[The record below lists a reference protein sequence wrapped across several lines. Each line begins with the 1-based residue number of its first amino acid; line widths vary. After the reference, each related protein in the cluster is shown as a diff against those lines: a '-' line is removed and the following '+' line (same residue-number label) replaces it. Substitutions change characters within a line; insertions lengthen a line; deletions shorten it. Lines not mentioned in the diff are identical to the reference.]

1 MNRFSSGEMTAS
13 LATEQASWARQID
26 LCLQG
31 VAESAHAAN
40 GQDGG
45 ESAEGWQLIERAL
58 RMGADVLRALP

>member
-13 LATEQASWARQID
+13 LAFEQASWAKQID

-31 VAESAHAAN
+31 VAQSANATN
-40 GQDGG
+40 GD

-58 RMGADVLRALP
+58 RTGADILRALP

>member
-1 MNRFSSGEMTAS
+1 MSRYFSGETTAG
-13 LATEQASWARQID
+13 LAFEQASWAKQID

-31 VAESAHAAN
+31 VAQRPSSAN
-40 GQDGG
+40 GLDSD